1 MPKDCNVTSK
11 HRKTNKMRRRAIF
24 TISSASYISYAATL
38 MQSVQ
43 QFEPDA
49 DRFIILADS
58 NAEISGVDISAKLI
72 QCEHMQ
78 IQNLSAMSKI
88 YNELEFCS
96 SLKPFSFKYL
106 MEVLGYSEIC
116 YLDADVLVLAPLA
129 PALEPLIE
137 YSVVLTPHL
146 TGPGVGRGAELSESA
161 ILRSGVYNLGFA
173 AMRDDHDA
181 RRLLSWWA
189 KRCTLHCRID
199 LAQHMFAD
207 QRWMNLAPSFVE
219 RLHVLRHPGCNVAY
233 WNLSHRH
240 VEADEDGC
248 YRVNGEPLIF
258 FHFSGIAP
266 DDDGLLSRHEIRP
279 CKADLGPVTELAA
292 HYRARLH
299 ANGWQQTMALAY
311 GFGSFADGRSIE
323 PPMRRWLLRAVD
335 QGRLDLSGGLDIP
348 SDFFDKPDEMLT
360 AYKIVLSRFMYQLWL
375 DRLDLRAA
383 FNIYEDNGLKSY
395 FDWFIGGGAAAEGVD
410 ERNISIARALRG
422 DAGLSAPSITAP
434 PWPSLVSKIKTGVG
448 SDTLEHLRGDVSLP
462 VGKSALLLPRQAAV
476 SWELRRDLQAH
487 FDLAF
492 PEQARTFVGWAITT
506 AIDEGS
512 VDPALFTDAFLAEI
526 ACRSYIASQYG
537 DVPVSE
543 GMLLTR
549 DVRAHRANLARWQE
563 FPTDRVGR
571 LSHGLWYAFLAP
583 RAYRWPHAMVSE
595 LLRYF
600 AEPTDISALGFR
612 FNRAE
617 LALWETRADV
627 QAAFQLTDEDQRV
640 GYLHWLVTCGLRELD
655 LTLDEFDPRLTKFLS
670 GPSRRFEGLSVALE
684 MVHAVCPGAIRGLL
698 DVETTVERSDVLDNS
713 QHEAASIYA
722 EYPLS
727 SIFIEQKTTVI
738 ERIYRPTFLKKRT
751 VKTKSKYI
759 VD

>member
-1 MPKDCNVTSK
+1 
-11 HRKTNKMRRRAIF
+11 
-24 TISSASYISYAATL
+24 

-43 QFEPDA
+43 KFEPDA
-49 DRFIILADS
+49 DRYIILADS
-58 NAEISGVDISAKLI
+58 NTDFSLINIPATII
-72 QCEHMQ
+72 QCQDLQVSNISNMQ
-78 IQNLSAMSKI
+78 LLYSA
-88 YNELEFCS
+88 LEFCAA
-96 SLKPFSFKYL
+96 LKPFAFKYI

-146 TGPGVGRGAELSESA
+146 TAPGVGRSAELSEAA
-161 ILRSGVYNLGFA
+161 ILQSGVYNLGFA

-189 KRCTLHCRID
+189 ERCTLHCRVD

-219 RLHVLRHPGCNVAY
+219 RLHVLYHPGCNVAY

-240 VEADEDGC
+240 VEANGEGC
-248 YRVNGEPLIF
+248 YQVNGEPLIF
-258 FHFSGIAP
+258 FHFSGIEP
-266 DDDGLLSRHEIRP
+266 DDDGSLSRHEIHA
-279 CKADLGPVTELAA
+279 CKADIGPVTALAA

-299 ANGWQQTMALAY
+299 ANGWQRTRALAY
-311 GFGSFADGRSIE
+311 GFGSFADGRPIE

-335 QGRLDLSGGLDIP
+335 QGRLDLSEELDIK
-348 SDFFDKPDEMLT
+348 SDFFDKPDEMLAKCKT
-360 AYKIVLSRFMYQLWL
+360 VLTRFMYQYWF
-375 DRLDLRAA
+375 DRLDLRSA
-383 FNIYEDNGLKSY
+383 FCIYEDEGLKSY
-395 FDWFIGGGAAAEGVD
+395 FEWFIDGGAAAEGVD
-410 ERNISIARALRG
+410 ERNILAARALRG
-422 DAGLSAPSITAP
+422 DVHSSVPSITAP
-434 PWPSLVSKIKTGVG
+434 PWPSVIAKMKTAVVSN
-448 SDTLEHLRGDVSLP
+448 TLEYLRGDVRLP
-462 VGKSALLLPRQAAV
+462 IGKSALLLPRQAAV
-476 SWELRRDLQAH
+476 SWELRRDLQVH
-487 FDLAF
+487 FDLAL
-492 PEQARTFVGWAITT
+492 PEHARAFVGWAMTT

-512 VDPALFTDAFLAEI
+512 VDPALFTDAFLAEV
-526 ACRSYIASQYG
+526 ASRSYIASQYG

-549 DVRAHRANLARWQE
+549 DVQAHRANLARWQE

-595 LLRYF
+595 VLRYF
-600 AEPTDISALGFR
+600 AETTDISALGFR

-627 QAAFQLTDEDQRV
+627 QAVFQLADENQRV
-640 GYLHWLVTCGLRELD
+640 GYLHWLVTCGLKELG
-655 LTLDEFDPRLTKFLS
+655 LTLDEFDPRLTKFLA

-698 DVETTVERSDVLDNS
+698 DVETTAEKSVMLDDL
-713 QHEAASIYA
+713 QQEASSIYA

-727 SIFIEQKTTVI
+727 SIFSEQKTTVLD
-738 ERIYRPTFLKKRT
+738 RVYRPTFLKNRKSE
-751 VKTKSKYI
+751 KKSKYI
-759 VD
+759 VT